1 MLPQENRVRR
11 PPLLSGASSVYL
23 LGIVLSVAVLAAPA
37 GAQLPVRSAPS
48 ATYYTLFPLFY
59 DGDYKVASKAFAGE
73 LRGAIKIGPL
83 RWIDSICYYTMVG
96 ECYYETGDL
105 GRAMECYTAALGLFL
120 ENRDWMMR
128 VQFAPSIK
136 PLAARPQTPWGVS
149 TRGTQLGHYP
159 DQTPMMQGRID
170 NTEQAKYGGVIQPAF
185 MYKVGVQEIVR
196 CTALA
201 IRRRA
206 ELLGPLSKYDPLNR
220 DLLNALSQP
229 VGPRNHWSAAYADLE
244 LGVALAA
251 NGRQNEAAT
260 VLARAAA
267 AQGQFDHPLTATALV
282 ELGRIQLD
290 QANYAGA
297 RQIFLEATYAA
308 YHYGDIGVME
318 EAFRG
323 ASLAHLLTNEK
334 AGFGPM
340 AEAAAWA
347 KQKRLGQ
354 LYASLC
360 LSAAEQALTAGQTP
374 QAMTLLGDA
383 QATIVRRPMALGR
396 IGARLNFLRATALF
410 QQGKTEP
417 GDESLAAA
425 MAYMKTSSHWL
436 FHIAQVDAFVMG
448 SVRPGHVTP
457 RAALDLYQ
465 EVLRDP
471 QPIDWTRDPMES
483 LAVLMTP
490 HAPAL
495 EHWFLVAMRRTDQEA
510 ALPAALEIADRVRRH
525 RFFST
530 LAYGGRLQALRWI
543 LEAPPEALQSAARL
557 QRQSLLVQYPGY
569 KALSDQARQVRA
581 ALAAMPMVAADADA
595 KRKQHA
601 AFAELA
607 SLSLQQEAILRQ
619 IAVRREPAALVF
631 PPLRSTK
638 EVRQALPKGTAVL
651 VFFAAGGQLHG
662 FLLNQERCRHWPVKN
677 AAQLPKRISNLMR
690 EMGNIDQN
698 RDLGTKEIAASQWRE
713 VAGELLSVLLEGS
726 QADFS
731 QKFPEL
737 VIVPDGV
744 LWYLPFEALTV
755 KVDGQLQP
763 LISRFRIRYAPTMSL
778 AVADGRGRTLKPETC
793 VVAGRLHPRDEPAVA
808 MAAFEQLAKAI
819 PPAVALDRA
828 PLPAP
833 SALFKVRTSQLIVL
847 DDLGASDL
855 SGYAWPPITIDR
867 AKPGSSLGEWLGL
880 PWGGPEVVVLPAVQ
894 TPSGSSLKRLPRA
907 GAGSDLFLSVCG
919 LLSTGTRTVLISR
932 WRPGGQ
938 SAIELV
944 REFAQELP
952 NTSPADAW
960 QRAVLLLS
968 ESRLNPQ
975 SEPRVKPSV
984 ADEPLR
990 GDHPFF
996 WAAYMLVDSGDP
1008 PAKGEAGAAEKP
1020 VPGEKPAPGEK
1031 PVPAEKSAPVDKPA
1045 PAEKPAQPL

>member
-1 MLPQENRVRR
+1 
-11 PPLLSGASSVYL
+11 
-23 LGIVLSVAVLAAPA
+23 
-37 GAQLPVRSAPS
+37 
-48 ATYYTLFPLFY
+48 
-59 DGDYKVASKAFAGE
+59 
-73 LRGAIKIGPL
+73 
-83 RWIDSICYYTMVG
+83 
-96 ECYYETGDL
+96 
-105 GRAMECYTAALGLFL
+105 
-120 ENRDWMMR
+120 
-128 VQFAPSIK
+128 
-136 PLAARPQTPWGVS
+136 VS
-149 TRGTQLGHYP
+149 TRGTQLGKYP
-159 DQTPMMQGRID
+159 DQTPMLQGQID
-170 NTEQAKYGGVIQPAF
+170 NSAAAKYGGVVQLPF

-229 VGPRNHWSAAYADLE
+229 IAPPNHWSAAYADVE

-251 NGRQNEAAT
+251 NGKPNEAAT
-260 VLARAAA
+260 VLSRATAA
-267 AQGQFDHPLTATALV
+267 LGQFDHPLTATALL
-282 ELGRIQLD
+282 ELGKIQLD
-290 QANYAGA
+290 QDNYAGA
-297 RQIFLEATYAA
+297 RQTFLEATYSA
-308 YHYGDIGVME
+308 YHYGDIGVLE
-318 EAFRG
+318 EAFRY
-323 ASLAHLLTNEK
+323 ASLAHLLANDK
-334 AGFGPM
+334 AGFGPL
-340 AEAAAWA
+340 ADAAAWA

-374 QAMTLLGDA
+374 QAMALLNDA
-383 QATIVRRPMALGR
+383 QATIARRPMALGR

-425 MAYMKTSSHWL
+425 MRYMSNSSHWL
-436 FHIAQVDAFVMG
+436 FHIAQVDDFVMG

-471 QPIDWTRDPMES
+471 QPLDWTRDPMES

-495 EHWFLVAMRRTDQEA
+495 EHWFLVAIRRSDQEA

-525 RFFST
+525 RYFST

-543 LEAPPEALQSAARL
+543 LEAPPEALDSAARL

-569 KALSDQARQVRA
+569 KALSEQARKVRA
-581 ALAAMPMVAADADA
+581 DLASIPVVAADGEM
-595 KRKQHA
+595 KRRQQSA
-601 AFAELA
+601 YAELA
-607 SLSLQQEAILRQ
+607 RLSAQQEAILRQ

-638 EVRQALPKGTAVL
+638 EVQQALPKGTAVL

-662 FLLNQERCRHWPVKN
+662 FLLNQERCRHWMVKG
-677 AAQLPKRISNLMR
+677 AGQLLPRISNLMR
-690 EMGNIDQN
+690 EIGNADQN
-698 RDLGTKEIAASQWRE
+698 RDLGSKELAATQWRE

-731 QKFPEL
+731 QQFPEL
-737 VIVPDGV
+737 VVVPEGL

-763 LISRFRIRYAPTMSL
+763 LISRFRIRYAPTLSL
-778 AVADGRGRTLKPETC
+778 AVADGRGRTLRPETC
-793 VVAGRLHPRDEPAVA
+793 VVAGRLHPRDEPGVA
-808 MAAFEQLAKAI
+808 LAAFQQLAKTI
-819 PPAVALDRA
+819 PPVVLLDRV

-833 SALFKVRTSQLIVL
+833 SALLKVRTSQLIVL
-847 DDLGASDL
+847 DDLGVADL
-855 SGYAWPPITIDR
+855 TNYSWPPIPLDR
-867 AKPGSSLGEWLGL
+867 GKPGNSLSDWLAL
-880 PWGGPEVVVLPAVQ
+880 PWGGPEVVILPGLQ
-894 TPSGSSLKRLPRA
+894 TPSGSGLKRLPRA
-907 GAGSDLFLSVCG
+907 GPGTDLFVSVCG
-919 LLSTGTRTVLISR
+919 LLSTGTRTALMSR

-938 SAIELV
+938 SAVELV
-944 REFAQELP
+944 REFVQELP

-960 QRAVLLLS
+960 QRAVLLLLD
-968 ESRLNPQ
+968 SRLNPQ
-975 SEPRVKPSV
+975 AEPRVKLP
-984 ADEPLR
+984 AGDAPLK
-990 GDHPFF
+990 GEHPFF

-1008 PAKGEAGAAEKP
+1008 PAKAEAGAAERP
-1020 VPGEKPAPGEK
+1020 VPG
-1031 PVPAEKSAPVDKPA
+1031 DKPA
-1045 PAEKPAQPL
+1045 APEKPAQPPHTPEKE